1 MPLLNLD
8 DTPEDFVSQRA
19 AIGVQGG
26 GVGMQQSG
34 PALARAFGSS
44 RRGEMRSPPQSAL
57 GMSNHGSHVVCLP
70 NHIFVAIK
78 Y

>member
-8 DTPEDFVSQRA
+8 DIPEDFVSQRA
-19 AIGVQGG
+19 GVRGG

-34 PALARAFGSS
+34 PALARAFGSY